1 MKKTNRLYKLV
12 ENNEGE
18 IIIVAMGTLQ
28 NVLEELGN
36 KIELGDEVYE
46 LDIAEDMTVEEIN
59 EEIANSVGISWYSMR
74 IIWLGG

>member
-36 KIELGDEVYE
+36 KIELGDETYE
-46 LDIAEDMTVEEIN
+46 LDLSDDMTVEEIN

-74 IIWLGG
+74 IKEI

>member
-36 KIELGDEVYE
+36 KIELGDETYE

-74 IIWLGG
+74 IKEI